1 MKDITPRQV
10 ARNAALVVGAILVAL
25 LIVVHLFIVKITLL
39 AAIILVVAILIG
51 SYFAF
56 YAGIELFIHNKI
68 KLIYRTIHSLKSPK
82 AIRGGASVM
91 DKDFLGE
98 INREVQDWADEKI
111 DEIRELRQ
119 RDDFRKEFIGNL
131 AHELKTPIFNIQ
143 GYILTLIEGALDD
156 PEINHKFLLRAS
168 RSVERMTMIVNDLDT
183 ISQLESG
190 VLQLKTAKVDIV
202 ELVRDVL
209 DNMEMSAKNKKV
221 KLKIGNKFEK
231 SIFVMADRFRIEQ
244 VVVNLVSNAINYSK
258 ADSTC
263 TVSFFDLDQNVLI
276 EVTDDGPGIAA
287 EHLPRLFERFYR
299 VDKSRAKNAGG
310 TGLGLAIVKH
320 IVEAHGQSIN
330 VRSKEGE
337 GSTFSFTLSKA

>member
-1 MKDITPRQV
+1 MKDITPRKV
-10 ARNAALVVGAILVAL
+10 ARNSALIVGAILAVL
-25 LIVVHLFIVKITLL
+25 LLVVHLFLVKITLL
-39 AAIILVVAILIG
+39 AAIVLVVSVLIG
-51 SYFAF
+51 SYYAF
-56 YAGIELFIHNKI
+56 YASIELFIHSKI

-82 AIRGGASVM
+82 AIREGASVM

-111 DEIRELRQ
+111 DEIRELRE

-168 RSVERMTMIVNDLDT
+168 RSVERMTLIVNDLDT

-190 VLQLKTAKVDIV
+190 VLQLKLAKVDIV

-209 DNMEMSAKNKKV
+209 DNMEMSAKAKKV
-221 KLKIGNKFEK
+221 KLKIGNKYEK
-231 SIFVMADRFRIEQ
+231 SIFVMADRFRVEQ
-244 VVVNLVSNAINYSK
+244 VLVNLVSNAINYSK

-276 EVTDDGPGIAA
+276 EVSDDGPGIAQ

-330 VRSKEGE
+330 VRSKVDE

>member
-10 ARNAALVVGAILVAL
+10 ARNAALVVGGVLAVL
-25 LIVVHLFIVKITLL
+25 LLVVHLFIVKITIL
-39 AAIILVVAILIG
+39 AAVVLVVSILIG
-51 SYFAF
+51 AYFAF
-56 YAGIELFIHNKI
+56 YAGIELFIHSKI
-68 KLIYRTIHSLKSPK
+68 KLIYRTIHSLKTPK
-82 AIRGGASVM
+82 AIREGASVM

-111 DEIRELRQ
+111 DEIRELRE

-168 RSVERMTMIVNDLDT
+168 RSVERMTLIVNDLDT

-209 DNMEMSAKNKKV
+209 DNMEMSAKEKKV
-221 KLKIGNKFEK
+221 KLKIGNKYEK
-231 SIFVMADRFRIEQ
+231 AIFVMADRFRIEQ
-244 VVVNLVSNAINYSK
+244 VMVNLVSNAINYGK

-276 EVTDDGPGIAA
+276 EVSDDGPGIAP